1 MNYQLTDTQQKA
13 VEHIADSELRPI
25 EHIVSMLFIE
35 GIRFGYGNTD
45 YQPYFGE
52 CNETVIFENKL
63 QDEIAQQVLTQRA
76 PKS

>member
-13 VEHIADSELRPI
+13 VELIAKSELRPI

-35 GIRFGYGNTD
+35 GIRFGYQTE

-52 CNETVIFENKL
+52 CSETAKFEDKL
-63 QDEIAQQVLTQRA
+63 QEEIAQQVLPPQTTE
-76 PKS
+76 S